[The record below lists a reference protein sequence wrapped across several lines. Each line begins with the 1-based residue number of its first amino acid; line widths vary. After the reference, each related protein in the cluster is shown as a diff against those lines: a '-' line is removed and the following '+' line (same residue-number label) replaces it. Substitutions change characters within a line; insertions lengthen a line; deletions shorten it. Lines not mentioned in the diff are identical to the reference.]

1 MSKIVFDNNDV
12 RRIEYLKS
20 IGYPDC
26 TKIPMEVE
34 EIKDLRIGT
43 ACYVISTGYP
53 VPRLMMFLGF
63 SEEAVRGEAG
73 FSFCG
78 EKGEY
83 KYKAYNLGK
92 TYNVFRV
99 M

>member
-1 MSKIVFDNNDV
+1 MSKVDFDENCVARLNH
-12 RRIEYLKS
+12 LKEF
-20 IGYPDC
+20 GYPDC

-34 EIKDLRIGT
+34 EVKALRIGT

-53 VPRLMMFLGF
+53 MPRLMMFLGCA
-63 SEEAVRGEAG
+63 EVRGNAG
-73 FSFCG
+73 FTFCG
-78 EKGEY
+78 DKGEY

-92 TYNVFRV
+92 TYNVFRT

>member
-1 MSKIVFDNNDV
+1 MSKIVFDNNDIQ
-12 RRIEYLKS
+12 RIEHLKKF
-20 IGYPDC
+20 GYPDC

-34 EIKDLRIGT
+34 EVKDLRIGT

-53 VPRLMMFLGF
+53 SPRLMMFLGF
-63 SEEAVRGEAG
+63 NEHAVRGEAG
-73 FSFCG
+73 FAFCCD
-78 EKGEY
+78 KGEY

-92 TYNVFRV
+92 TYNVFRT